1 MIMQIVDNVIKTEQT
16 ESYLKAAAA
25 FAKDA
30 ANDEGCHGMQGYLD
44 EQKKDHVYIVSYW
57 ENEEA
62 MKASTTFAKHKAD
75 MKPAFLRNETTILRS
90 L

>member
-1 MIMQIVDNVIKTEQT
+1 MIMQIVDNVIKTEQA

-25 FAKDA
+25 FAEDSS
-30 ANDEGCHGMQGYLD
+30 NDEGCYGMQVYLD

>member
-1 MIMQIVDNVIKTEQT
+1 MIMQIVDNMIKTEQA

-25 FAKDA
+25 FAEDT
-30 ANDEGCHGMQGYLD
+30 ANEEGCHGMQVYLD
-44 EQKKDHVYIVSYW
+44 EQNKDHVYIISYW

-62 MKASTTFAKHKAD
+62 MNASATFLKHKAD
-75 MKPAFLRNETTILRS
+75 MKPAFIKNETTILRS